1 MLVSSSIKW
10 KFFLKNLP
18 LRIVAIID
26 NACRNVV
33 SAQLVVV
40 KINPKIA
47 KTDIR
52 FGNSTKILSANLGQ
66 SILCEVTQVIIV
78 FQELMI

>member
-1 MLVSSSIKW
+1 MGI
-10 KFFLKNLP
+10 FLKYLP
-18 LRIVAIID
+18 LRIAVIID

-40 KINPKIA
+40 IINPKIA
-47 KTDIR
+47 KTNIR
-52 FGNSTKILSANLGQ
+52 FGNSTKIVSANLGQ
-66 SILCEVTQVIIV
+66 SILCEVTKVITV

>member
-1 MLVSSSIKW
+1 MEI
-10 KFFLKNLP
+10 FLKHLP
-18 LRIVAIID
+18 LRTAAIID

-40 KINPKIA
+40 IINPKIA
-47 KTDIR
+47 ETNIK

-66 SILCEVTQVIIV
+66 SILCEVTKVIIV